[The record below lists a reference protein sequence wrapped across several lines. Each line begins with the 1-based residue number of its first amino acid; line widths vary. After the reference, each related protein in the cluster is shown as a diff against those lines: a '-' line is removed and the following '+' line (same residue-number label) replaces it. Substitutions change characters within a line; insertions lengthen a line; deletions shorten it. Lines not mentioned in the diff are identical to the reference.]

1 MHLNMLKKYTGPSI
15 PPQVEN
21 DFSETGSKDK
31 AAGVDNSHVD
41 NAGTEQ
47 QDDQAEGNNSKEGN
61 TEAEIPEEMPQ
72 TLEDEKPDGSID

>member
-1 MHLNMLKKYTGPSI
+1 MHVSASPLQLKD
-15 PPQVEN
+15 
-21 DFSETGSKDK
+21 DFSETGSEGK
-31 AAGVDNSHVD
+31 AAGVDNSDVD

-72 TLEDEKPDGSID
+72 TLEDEQPDGSID